1 MNVFSLTISSPDGT
15 LFQGDALAL
24 SLRGANGDLAILA
37 GHAPF
42 ITSVKPGHCKIT
54 LPDETQ
60 RHATVNGG
68 MLTVVSNTATLLT
81 DELTWQEEA

>member
-1 MNVFSLTISSPDGT
+1 MNVFSLTVSSPDGT
-15 LFQGDALAL
+15 LFQGDAAAL

-42 ITSVKPGHCKIT
+42 ITSVSPGHCKIT

-60 RHATVNGG
+60 RYATVNGG
-68 MLTVVSNTATLLT
+68 MLTVVHNSVTLLT
-81 DELTWQEEA
+81 DGLIWQEET